1 MKLKHST
8 MLALGGL
15 VWLAVG
21 LYLLPLGLKF
31 LTEQSLIPPP
41 SAPLLNFLGSFLSQG
56 NAIVILIASGL
67 FVGYFK
73 GRYVLGKSAERE
85 SARIKALPN
94 PAPVQQLYSKRFYIL
109 VALMMGIGM
118 AMRLVP
124 LDVRGWVDV
133 AVGAALI
140 NGSVVYFKRAIKA

>member
-31 LTEQSLIPPP
+31 LAEPATNLSSSL
-41 SAPLLNFLGSFLSQG
+41 PLLSLMENFLSHA
-56 NAIVILIASGL
+56 NALVILIASGL

-73 GRYVLGKSAERE
+73 GRYILGKSAERE
-85 SARIKALPN
+85 SNRIKALPN
-94 PAPVQQLYSKRFYIL
+94 PAPAQNLYSKRYYIL
-109 VALMMGIGM
+109 VALMMGIGI

-124 LDVRGWVDV
+124 LDIRGWVDV

-140 NGSVVYFKRAIKA
+140 NGSVVYFKRALKA